1 MKKLFAL
8 TLALC
13 LMLCSAALANELV
26 WAGEVE
32 EAASKID
39 GEFQTFDEIAVK
51 IWMPAVL
58 QKVELSDED
67 KASGY
72 IGYFMPEDQSAAIA
86 VQYVNVEG
94 LSLEE
99 YEAKLKEDSTVSD
112 IEAGTV
118 NGLPCLGYALT
129 EKDTGVLAFATQ
141 QGYILEVS
149 CAPMSDEGFAAVAG
163 MVMASIQNAE

>member
-32 EAASKID
+32 EAASQID

-58 QKVELSDED
+58 QRVELSDED

-86 VQYVNVEG
+86 VQYVDMDG
-94 LSLEE
+94 TSLED
-99 YEAKLKEDSTVSD
+99 YKAKLIEAGIDEAS

-118 NGLPCLGYALT
+118 NGLDCLSYEYNGN
-129 EKDTGVLAFATQ
+129 GVLAFTTQ
-141 QGYILEVS
+141 KGFILEVS
-149 CAPMSDEGFAAVAG
+149 CGPLADEGFQAVAA
-163 MVMASIQNAE
+163 MVMASIQAE

>member
-32 EAASKID
+32 EAASQID

-58 QKVELSDED
+58 QRVELSDED
-67 KASGY
+67 KEAGY

-86 VQYVNVEG
+86 VQYVDMNG
-94 LSLEE
+94 TSLED
-99 YEAKLKEDSTVSD
+99 YKAKLIENGIEESS

-118 NGLPCLGYALT
+118 NGLDCLSYEYNGN
-129 EKDTGVLAFATQ
+129 GVLAFTTQ
-141 QGYILEVS
+141 KGFILEVS
-149 CAPMSDEGFAAVAG
+149 CGPLSDEGFQAVAA
-163 MVMASIQNAE
+163 MVMASIQAE